1 MLSIIV
7 IVIVGAILYFA
18 ASFIVGMLMILA
30 CAFLLVLSG
39 PVAIASTG
47 DSGAAFAGL
56 CAFGLVVWFL
66 KPSPTKYTS
75 DGKRSSNPFD

>member
-18 ASFIVGMLMILA
+18 ASFVVGMLMILA

-66 KPSPTKYTS
+66 IAVLKPSPE
-75 DGKRSSNPFD
+75 GKRSSNPFD